1 MTEGFEAQYS
11 RLVAD
16 LQAEHARGGI
26 SPATI
31 TNAINYAIDANE
43 AGRSDLTIAL
53 LEPLAPLVPGSGVVW
68 QMLALAFRQE
78 QQMDRAAAAFDRAA
92 KAAPSDPRIANGR
105 ALTALEMGA
114 PAAKLFGRAR
124 SLAPEDLHVRL
135 NHAVA
140 LDAEGD
146 RAAASD
152 LLETALARQ
161 PGWIAGHEALSAMR
175 RAAGAADYDASFKKA
190 GAAAPSDMALHL
202 AWYRTMSRAHR
213 WDEAKAI
220 IAGLRSRLGDLPEL
234 DAAEAHIASETGDH
248 DRAQQLYEQSAAA
261 VGPAGALSHIRHC
274 LRTGRYD
281 QARTIAEPLIQL
293 PGSEAVWPYL
303 SVIWRL
309 LGDNRAQWLDG
320 APPFIAQINLGFS
333 DRELATIA
341 ALLRQLH
348 TAQQPFLEQSVR
360 GGTQTD
366 KPLFHRQ
373 EPEIRAVRDR
383 VVEALRMYIDALP
396 PHVPG
401 HPLLG
406 TPRTNLRFAGSWS
419 VKLKADGF
427 HVAHTHTEGWISSAI
442 YIDRPPQEELGPPP
456 AGWLQLGKPSAELG
470 LDLPAYR
477 EVAPIAGTLALF
489 PSTMWHGT
497 TPFAKGERLTIAFD
511 VARPWR

>member
-1 MTEGFEAQYS
+1 MTQGFEARYTQ
-11 RLVAD
+11 LVAA
-16 LQAEHARGGI
+16 LQAEHGRGGI
-26 SPATI
+26 TPVTI
-31 TNAINYAIDANE
+31 THAVNYAIDANE

-53 LEPLAPLVPGSGVVW
+53 LEPLAPLVPGNAVVW

-78 QQMDRAAAAFDRAA
+78 QQMDRAAMAFDEAA

-114 PAAKLFGRAR
+114 PASKLFGRAR
-124 SLAPEDLHVRL
+124 SLAPEDLQVRL
-135 NHAVA
+135 NLAVA

-146 RAAASD
+146 RAAASVV
-152 LLETALARQ
+152 LEEAIVQQ
-161 PGWIAGHEALSAMR
+161 PGWIAGHDALSAMR
-175 RAAGAADYDASFKKA
+175 RSAGDADYDASYRKA
-190 GAAAPSDMALHL
+190 AAAAPADMALHL
-202 AWYRTMSRAHR
+202 AWYRNMARALR
-213 WDEAKAI
+213 WEEAKVI
-220 IAGLRSRLGDLPEL
+220 IAGLRSRLGDLPDL
-234 DAAEAHIASETGDH
+234 DAVEAHIASETGDH
-248 DRAQQLYEQSAAA
+248 DRAQMLYEKASAA

-274 LRTGRYD
+274 LRTGRYE
-281 QARTIAEPLIQL
+281 QAKDIAEPLIQL

-333 DRELATIA
+333 DQELATLA
-341 ALLRQLH
+341 ALLRGLH

-373 EPEIRAVRDR
+373 EPEIRAVRSR
-383 VVEALRMYIDALP
+383 VVEALRMYIRALP

-456 AGWLQLGKPSAELG
+456 AGWLQFGKPSAELG

-477 EVAPIAGTLALF
+477 EIAPVAGTLALF

-497 TPFAKGERLTIAFD
+497 TPFASGERLTIAFD

>member
-1 MTEGFEAQYS
+1 MTARLEARYTQLVS
-11 RLVAD
+11 R
-16 LQAEHARGGI
+16 LQAEHQRGGL

-31 TNAINYAIDANE
+31 TDAVNYAIDANE

-53 LEPLAPLVPGSGVVW
+53 LEPLAPLVPGNARVW

-78 QQMDRAAAAFDRAA
+78 QEMDRAAAAFNQAA
-92 KAAPSDPRIANGR
+92 KVAPTDPLIANGR
-105 ALTALEMGA
+105 ALTALEMGV
-114 PAAKLFGRAR
+114 PAARLFARAT
-124 SLAPEDLHVRL
+124 SLAPDDLQVLL
-135 NHAVA
+135 NLAVA
-140 LDAEGD
+140 LDAEGE
-146 RAAASD
+146 RTAASD
-152 LLETALARQ
+152 VLEEALTKQ
-161 PGWIAGHEALSAMR
+161 PGWIAGHDALSAMR
-175 RAAGAADYDASFKKA
+175 RAAGSADYDASFQEA
-190 GAAAPSDMALHL
+190 AAAAPTDLALHL
-202 AWYRTMSRAHR
+202 AWYRVMARAQR
-213 WDEAKAI
+213 WEEGMAI
-220 IAGLRSRLGDLPEL
+220 ITGLRRRLGDLPEL
-234 DAAEAHIASETGDH
+234 DAVEAHVASETGEA
-248 DRAQQLYEQSAAA
+248 DRAQLLYEKASMA

-274 LRTGRYD
+274 LRTGRYE
-281 QARTIAEPLIQL
+281 QAKQIAEPLLQL
-293 PGSEAVWPYL
+293 PGHEAVWPYL

-309 LGDNRAQWLDG
+309 LGDSRAQWLDG

-333 DRELATIA
+333 DRELATLA
-341 ALLRQLH
+341 TLLRRLH

-366 KPLFHRQ
+366 KPLFQRQ

-383 VVEALRMYIDALP
+383 VLEALRMYIDALP

-406 TPRTNLRFAGSWS
+406 TPRGNLRFAGSWS

-442 YIDRPPQEELGPPP
+442 YVDRPPQEELGPPP
-456 AGWLQLGKPSAELG
+456 AGWLQFGKPSAELG

-477 EVAPIAGTLALF
+477 ELAPIAGTLALF
-489 PSTMWHGT
+489 PATMWHGT